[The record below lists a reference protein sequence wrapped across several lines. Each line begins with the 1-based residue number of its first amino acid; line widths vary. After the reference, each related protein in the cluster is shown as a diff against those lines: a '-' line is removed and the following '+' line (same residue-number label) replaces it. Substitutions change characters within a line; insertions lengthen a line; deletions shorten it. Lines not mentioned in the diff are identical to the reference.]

1 MISLGQLKQ
10 ALAPLESFGKDERT
24 FDLHGTKITVR
35 PLLPVEEVTVQRYA
49 TAVLDE
55 NRELSGVDEDGSLT
69 RAAALDYFDRFRIEV
84 LSYAVVQIA
93 GLDLRG
99 TKTISTGELLDDG
112 TPVQVPKHV
121 ALRDLIR
128 GSWSRPALTIAFAEY
143 GELVQK
149 LQDEADNI
157 ARKSIE
163 DLDVEAKRL
172 EDRLKEVRLEREK
185 RVAGDST
192 VFKDQVDALLQADAE
207 IERLTDTA
215 RAEVQAANAPRVPVT
230 PPTAPP
236 PGVTAPVSPPTA
248 PPAPEDPNVA
258 MRLPPQVVSG
268 RGRGANGDGKPDL
281 NPAPKGAA
289 NPNFRPARGN

>member
-1 MISLGQLKQ
+1 MTL
-10 ALAPLESFGKDERT
+10 
-24 FDLHGTKITVR
+24 R

-55 NRELSGVDEDGSLT
+55 NRDLAGVDEEGSLT

-84 LSYAVVQIA
+84 LAYAVVQI
-93 GLDLRG
+93 GTLNLRG
-99 TKTISTGELLDDG
+99 VKTITTGETLDDG
-112 TPVQVPKHV
+112 TPLQVPKHI

-128 GSWSRPALTIAFAEY
+128 SSWSRPALTLAFAEY
-143 GELVQK
+143 GELIQK
-149 LQDEADNI
+149 LQDEAENI

-172 EDRLKEVRLEREK
+172 EDRLKEVRAEREK
-185 RVAGDST
+185 RAAGDST
-192 VFKDQVDALLQADAE
+192 VFNEQVDALLRADVE
-207 IERLTDTA
+207 IERSTDTA
-215 RAEVQAANAPRVPVT
+215 RAEVQAAKRVPVT

-236 PGVTAPVSPPTA
+236 PGPPQAAA
-248 PPAPEDPNVA
+248 PPPPAEDAADPNSA
-258 MRLPPQVVSG
+258 MRLPPQVISG
-268 RGRGANGDGKPDL
+268 RGRTEPGTVSKPDL